1 MARTVALGLAEQVEA
16 AEALDTALAES
27 VEAVLR
33 ACFPVQAAAG
43 LVPDGAARSSD
54 LLEAL
59 VLAALPGWYY
69 SIHGRA
75 RPHGPWTCTLRRSD
89 VDDDDEVLG
98 SGQGQRLAQAVL
110 VALLRV
116 AALR

>member
-1 MARTVALGLAEQVEA
+1 MAKTVAQDLAAQVEA
-16 AEALDTALAES
+16 AEALDGAL
-27 VEAVLR
+27 VETVGAVLR

-43 LVPDGAARSSD
+43 LVPDGIARSSD
-54 LLEAL
+54 QLEAL
-59 VLAALPGWYY
+59 VLAALPGWYF

-89 VDDDDEVLG
+89 VDDDDERLG
-98 SGQGQRLAQAVL
+98 SGQGRRLAQAVL
-110 VALLRV
+110 AALLRV